1 MARFPLA
8 RRMAACLLSA
18 VAVGGAHAQKAAP
31 SEPVRFDAIGD
42 FGNVGFMQMPSA
54 RMAPDGQMTLGFSRV
69 CPYERY
75 SITMQALPWLET
87 TLRYTNI
94 LNRLYG
100 PAEFSGDQTYKDR
113 GFDVKVRLVEENR
126 LLPEI
131 AVGLR
136 DFGGTGLFYGEYVV
150 ANRRHYDWD
159 FMLGIGWGNLG
170 SRGHMRN
177 PLRAISD
184 DFGARK
190 MDVGMGGKV
199 STTSFFRGERAAWLA
214 GVSYRT
220 PIEGLLLKAELDG
233 NDYQHEPS
241 ANNQKVRSPINFG
254 ATYKVNDWVDVSL
267 AVERGNTAMFQ
278 IVFKENLKSS
288 PGFPKYDP
296 PPEPVRHRQAGSAA
310 SASPPPGP
318 ARVVR
323 RLEDAGFQVDRLS
336 EDESGRHL
344 TAYVSQNTWR
354 NPAKA
359 AGRAGRAIA
368 NSADPQVEKITIANL
383 ESGVE
388 THRVAMLRRDLELS
402 ASGAAAAEDM
412 WPRSGNGAPSVGA
425 SAEAKTFDNPDRYPF
440 VDWFWGPG
448 LRQHVG
454 GPDDPYFYQIYLHVG
469 GEFQL
474 ARGLSLTG
482 AVGLNIYNNFAAL
495 KLASDSKLP
504 HVRSDIKD
512 YLKEGKNNIARL
524 QADYI
529 SRFSIDW
536 YGKVSAGILE
546 EMFAGAGGEVLY
558 RPYGRRWA
566 IGGNLYKVRQRDYDQ
581 MFNMRD
587 YTVTTGH
594 MDLHYRL
601 PFYDIQTSL
610 SLGKYL
616 AGDKGATF
624 TVSRQFENGATIG
637 GWVTRTNVS
646 AAQFGEGSFDKGI
659 FITLPLDHVS
669 LFSSRSQLN
678 FGWRPLTRDGGQ
690 KLVPGKPLSGILQG
704 SDPDSLESQW
714 SEVLR

>member
-1 MARFPLA
+1 MVRFPLA
-8 RRMAACLLSA
+8 WRMAACLLSA
-18 VAVGGAHAQKAAP
+18 AAFGGAHAQTAAP
-31 SEPVRFDAIGD
+31 VEPIRFDTIGD

-54 RMAPDGQMTLGFSRV
+54 RMAPDGQLTLGFSRV
-69 CPYERY
+69 WPYERY

-87 TLRYTNI
+87 TLRYTNT

-100 PAEFSGDQTYKDR
+100 PASFSGDQTWKDR
-113 GFDVKVRLVEENR
+113 SFDVKVRLVEENR
-126 LLPEI
+126 ALPEI

-136 DFGGTGLFYGEYVV
+136 DIGGTGAFSGEYLV

-159 FMLGIGWGNLG
+159 FMLGIGWGYLG
-170 SRGHMRN
+170 SRGQMRN
-177 PLRAISD
+177 PLRALSD
-184 DFGARK
+184 WFDTRDR
-190 MDVGMGGKV
+190 DVGLGGKV
-199 STTSFFRGERAAWLA
+199 GTTSFFRGQRAAWLA

-241 ANNQKVRSPINFG
+241 ENNQKVRSPINFG

-267 AVERGNTAMFQ
+267 ALERGNTAMFQ

-296 PPEPVRHRQAGSAA
+296 PPEPVQRRQAGSAVF
-310 SASPPPGP
+310 ASPQQSS
-318 ARVVR
+318 ARVVK

-368 NSADPQVEKITIANL
+368 NSALPQVEKITVANL

-402 ASGAAAAEDM
+402 GSGAAAAEDM
-412 WPRSGNGAPSVGA
+412 WPRAGDGAPSDPT
-425 SAEAKTFDNPDRYPF
+425 SAEGKTFVNPDRYPF

-448 LRQHVG
+448 LRQHIG
-454 GPDDPYFYQIYLHVG
+454 GPDNPYFYQIYLHVG
-469 GEFQL
+469 GELQL

-482 AVGLNIYNNFAAL
+482 AVGLNIYNNFAGL

-504 HVRSDIKD
+504 RVRSEIKD
-512 YLKEGKNNIARL
+512 YLKEGSNNIARL
-524 QADYI
+524 QADYL
-529 SRFSIDW
+529 SRFSSDW
-536 YGKVSAGILE
+536 YGKVSAGIFE

-566 IGGNLYKVRQRDYDQ
+566 IGGNVYKVRQRDYDQ
-581 MFNMRD
+581 LFSMRD

-601 PFYDIQTSL
+601 PFYNIQTSL

-637 GWVTRTNVS
+637 GWFTRTNVS
-646 AAQFGEGSFDKGI
+646 AEQFGEGSFDKGV
-659 FITLPLDHVS
+659 FITLPLDHLS
-669 LFSSRSQLN
+669 LFSSRGQLH

-690 KLVPGKPLSGILQG
+690 KLVTGKPLSGILQG
-704 SDPDSLESQW
+704 SDPENLASRW